1 MTPQETAELACKVL
15 ADKKAND
22 IVTLD
27 ITDMT
32 VIADYFV
39 IASGRS
45 TTQVK
50 ALADYVDEKF
60 SELGIEPLR
69 REGVAE
75 GRWVVLDYGS
85 VIVHIFNDETRM
97 FYCLERLWNN
107 GTNAKKYEE

>member
-1 MTPQETAELACKVL
+1 MTPQETAEHVCEVL

-60 SELGIEPLR
+60 SGLGIEPLR
-69 REGVAE
+69 REGISE

-107 GTNAKKYEE
+107 GANVKKYEQ